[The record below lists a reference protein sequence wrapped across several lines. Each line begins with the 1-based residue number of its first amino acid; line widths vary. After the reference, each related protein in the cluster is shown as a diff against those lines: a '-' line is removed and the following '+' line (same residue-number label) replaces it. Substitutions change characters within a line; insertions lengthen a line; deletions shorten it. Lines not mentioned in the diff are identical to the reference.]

1 MRIYVGGLPYS
12 TNSDELR
19 DLFAQVGAV
28 TTASVVEDR
37 YSGQSR
43 GFGFVEME
51 NADEAN
57 AAINKFNGYAMGGR
71 NLTVNEAKPRD
82 DRGGSGGGGGGGR
95 FGGGGSS
102 GGGGGYGGGGGGR
115 SGGGG
120 GYGGGGGGRY

>member
-71 NLTVNEAKPRD
+71 IGCGVAVR
-82 DRGGSGGGGGGGR
+82 RGV
-95 FGGGGSS
+95 
-102 GGGGGYGGGGGGR
+102 
-115 SGGGG
+115 GG